1 MPHRALQ
8 CVLSKPCKKQKHD
21 DQLELIYFHNCP
33 IKNLYLLAPQRQSQR
48 QSHLQE
54 QKIPTNNPQLLVA
67 NPGRETDITTR
78 TVFLLCWLLLF
89 LFLLC

>member
-54 QKIPTNNPQLLVA
+54 QKIPTNNPQLA